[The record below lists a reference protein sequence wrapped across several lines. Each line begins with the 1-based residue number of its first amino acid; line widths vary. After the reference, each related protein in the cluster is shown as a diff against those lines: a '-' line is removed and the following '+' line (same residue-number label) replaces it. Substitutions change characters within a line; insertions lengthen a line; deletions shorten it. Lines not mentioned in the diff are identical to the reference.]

1 MKKKPKDI
9 KKIVKEKYAEIVRS
23 KKSCYCNDFCCS
35 GAASGISN
43 EIGYSQEEIDKV
55 PQGANLGLGCGN
67 PIDLISLREGDLV
80 VDLGSGGGFDVFLA
94 AEKVG
99 KSGRVIG
106 VDMTQAMVDQARKNA
121 KKGGYDNVEFRLG
134 EIEKLPIEDDSID
147 VVISN
152 CVINLSP
159 DKQAAFNEAF
169 RVLKPGGNL
178 IVSDLVLTKDLPK
191 AIKESVEAYV
201 GCLAGAV
208 KKEQY
213 LSFIKQAGFQ
223 NIKVTNESNYPA
235 GAVSKNFRNAADL
248 VVSIMVSA
256 KKMS

>member
-1 MKKKPKDI
+1 MGEKPKDI
-9 KKIVKEKYAEIVRS
+9 KRIVREKYAEIVRS
-23 KKSCYCNDFCCS
+23 KKTCYCNDFCCS
-35 GAASGISN
+35 SAASGISK

-55 PQGANLGLGCGN
+55 PQGSDLGLGCGN
-67 PIDLISLREGDLV
+67 PIALTSLREGDLV
-80 VDLGSGGGFDVFLA
+80 VDLGSGGGFDAFLA
-94 AEKVG
+94 AGKVG

-106 VDMTQAMVDQARKNA
+106 IDMTQAMVEQARKNA
-121 KKGGYDNVEFRLG
+121 KKGGYNNVEFRLG

-159 DKQAAFNEAF
+159 DKQAVFNEAF
-169 RVLKPGGNL
+169 RVLKTGGSL

-208 KKEQY
+208 KRQRY

-223 NIKVTNESNYPA
+223 NIKVINESGYPV
-235 GAVSKNFRNAADL
+235 GAVADNFKSAASSL
-248 VVSIMVSA
+248 VSIMIST
-256 KKMS
+256 KKP